1 MNWHS
6 GQRELTPAP
15 SFSQGEAHESS
26 RKHGTGDGGEPRPR
40 RGSGARP
47 RRARSQGGA
56 RRSRRSG
63 TRRRRGGNPP
73 KRGTAIVLPGDI
85 GDKDAIH
92 GIAAAA
98 AAVAGPVDL
107 LVHNASILGRTPL
120 RLLLDTDCEDLSRV
134 LEVNLVGPFR
144 LTKVI
149 AGSMA
154 LRRSGL
160 VLHVTSDASVNA
172 YPSWGAYSVSKAA
185 LDHLGRVLAAELA
198 GLGVKVLGVD
208 PGEMRTRMHAEAMPE
223 ADPAT
228 LADPEEI
235 AGRIVSM
242 VEHADSLETGS
253 RLEAPTW
260 RPG

>member
-1 MNWHS
+1 MNLEKS
-6 GQRELTPAP
+6 TAMVTGASRGL
-15 SFSQGEAHESS
+15 GEALA
-26 RKHGTGDGGEPRPR
+26 RRLAR
-40 RGSGARP
+40 RGTKVVLVAREEAELDRVAAEI
-47 RRARSQGGA
+47 RREG
-56 RRSRRSG
+56 
-63 TRRRRGGNPP
+63 
-73 KRGTAIVLPGDI
+73 GTAFVVPGDL

-92 GIAAAA
+92 GVAAVA

-107 LVHNASILGRTPL
+107 LVHNASTLGRTPL
-120 RLLLDTDCEDLSRV
+120 RLLLDSDCEDLSRV

-160 VLHVTSDASVNA
+160 LLHVTSDASVNA

-185 LDHLGRVLAAELA
+185 LDHLGRIFAVELA
-198 GLGVKVLGVD
+198 DLGVKVLSVD
-208 PGEMRTRMHAEAMPE
+208 PGEMRTRMHAEAMPG

-235 AGRIVSM
+235 AARIVSM
-242 VEHADSLETGS
+242 VERSGSLDSGS
-253 RLEAPTW
+253 RLEAATW
-260 RPG
+260 RPT

>member
-1 MNWHS
+1 MNLAGS
-6 GQRELTPAP
+6 TALVTGASRGLGAALARALAEREAKVVLVARD
-15 SFSQGEAHESS
+15 EAALDGVAAEIR
-26 RKHGTGDGGEPRPR
+26 RKG
-40 RGSGARP
+40 
-47 RRARSQGGA
+47 
-56 RRSRRSG
+56 
-63 TRRRRGGNPP
+63 
-73 KRGTAIVLPGDI
+73 GTAIVLPGDI

-208 PGEMRTRMHAEAMPE
+208 PGEMRTRMHAEAMPV